1 MSPRQHSL
9 VLVLG
14 LVLGLGLAC
23 RRGPPAETKP
33 GPDAARVIATAPPD
47 APRPLAVAPAPTEQ
61 AQGEE
66 PLEVEERE
74 RNPRSQTVKLK
85 LGISPAVRAT
95 VHWGRKRLAETK
107 PGDMTV
113 ELERPRGSGPL
124 DLVVRADGFLPHHLR
139 LFTDRDDRLSLRL
152 VRPEESHALL
162 GYKGPRSPDP
172 TAPPAAEPL
181 NP

>member
-1 MSPRQHSL
+1 MIPPQHSL
-9 VLVLG
+9 VLVLV
-14 LVLGLGLAC
+14 LVLGCG
-23 RRGPPAETKP
+23 RSSSPPVTATHPPDAAPIAKVAP
-33 GPDAARVIATAPPD
+33 PDAARIAA
-47 APRPLAVAPAPTEQ
+47 APAPTEQ

-107 PGDMTV
+107 PGEMTV

-124 DLVVRADGFLPHHLR
+124 DLVIRADGFLPHHLR
-139 LFTDRDDRLSLRL
+139 LFTDRDDRLSVRL
-152 VRPEESHALL
+152 VRPDESHTLL
-162 GYKGPRSPDP
+162 GYKPVRTPDP
-172 TAPPAAEPL
+172 AAQPGADPV